1 MNEQHFCTFNRVKEF
16 NTDPLNGNRALKKKK
31 GGHNFEQIFTCKKK
45 EEKIKMDS
53 KAGS

>member
-16 NTDPLNGNRALKKKK
+16 NTDPLNGNRALKKKS
-31 GGHNFEQIFTCKKK
+31 GHNFEQIFTCKKK
-45 EEKIKMDS
+45 KEKIKMDS